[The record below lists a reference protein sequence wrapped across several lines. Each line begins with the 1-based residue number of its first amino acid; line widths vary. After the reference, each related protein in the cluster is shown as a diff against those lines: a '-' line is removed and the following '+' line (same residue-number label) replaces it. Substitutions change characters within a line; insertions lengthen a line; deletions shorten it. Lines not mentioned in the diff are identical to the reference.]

1 MDAQVKLESKVVF
14 DQNAN
19 RIMAH
24 AREWIS
30 LHDCGDGIHGTDK
43 LTILNQR
50 ISTKT
55 YFISLLYISK
65 TQRHSL

>member
-24 AREWIS
+24 GREWIS
-30 LHDCGDGIHGTDK
+30 LHDCGDGIHIAVEPSDVLPCPLQLVTEHE
-43 LTILNQR
+43 TP
-50 ISTKT
+50 
-55 YFISLLYISK
+55 
-65 TQRHSL
+65 